1 MLAGGAWSGAGLGA
15 RIWAATRSPASRRR
29 LRSYADGAAR
39 VRLHG
44 SGVVG
49 RRLMKAP
56 PMVLRPFP
64 KAAALIVAVVLALA
78 RVASAHHGDGGNSVS
93 LLRDTEIE
101 ADIRTMMTPIW
112 QVAGLDPDA
121 VHVYLV
127 DDDSINSFV
136 AGGQNIFINSGLVLR
151 AKSPNQLIGVLAHET
166 GHIAGG
172 HLYKGAEAM
181 HDASIEEIIALAA
194 GAAATVASRGSD
206 GGAALLGA
214 AGVGERAFLQFSV
227 TQEATA
233 DHAAMNYLDAT
244 HQSARGLLQFLELMQ
259 TEELLTGER
268 EDPYLTDHPLTEER
282 IDYVR
287 DHVARSPYSNVPDP
301 PSYIAMLQRIKV
313 KLAAFTE
320 PPSATLAKY
329 PAHDH
334 SVLARYA
341 RAIALYRIP
350 DLDKALPEIDGL
362 IRDDP
367 TDPYFREL
375 KGQML
380 FENGHVAQAVGPYQQ
395 ALRLDP
401 EAPLLRIELAE
412 VYIENH
418 DPAQNRLAIAYL
430 SDALRT
436 EDKDVEAWHL
446 LATAYGRDNQ
456 IGMAALSLAEEGL
469 AADNK
474 KDAVGEAG
482 RAEHLLPRSS
492 AAYGRAQ
499 EIRSQAKDLDD

>member
-1 MLAGGAWSGAGLGA
+1 MLLCVFLRTSVFVLS
-15 RIWAATRSPASRRR
+15 AA
-29 LRSYADGAAR
+29 
-39 VRLHG
+39 
-44 SGVVG
+44 
-49 RRLMKAP
+49 
-56 PMVLRPFP
+56 
-64 KAAALIVAVVLALA
+64 LALA
-78 RVASAHHGDGGNSVS
+78 RVAIAHESGAGNRVS

-101 ADIRTMMTPIW
+101 GDIRTMMIPIW
-112 QVAGLDPDA
+112 KAADLDPDA

-127 DDDSINSFV
+127 ADDSINSFV

-181 HDASIEEIIALAA
+181 HDASIEEILAMAA
-194 GAAATVASRGSD
+194 GVAATVASRGSD

-214 AGVGERAFLQFSV
+214 AGVGQRAFLQFSV

-233 DHAAMNYLDAT
+233 DHAAMNFLDAT
-244 HQSARGLLQFLELMQ
+244 HQSARGLLQFFEILQ
-259 TEELLTGER
+259 SEEMLTGAH
-268 EDPYLTDHPLTEER
+268 EDPYLMDHPLTQER

-287 DHVARSPYSNVPDP
+287 DHVERSPYSDAPDP
-301 PSYIAMLQRIKV
+301 PDYIAMLARIKA

-320 PPSATLAKY
+320 PPSTTLGKY
-329 PAHDH
+329 SEQDR

-341 RAIALYRIP
+341 RAIAYYRTP
-350 DLDKALPEIDGL
+350 ELDKALPIIDEM
-362 IRDDP
+362 IREAP
-367 TDPYFREL
+367 RDPYFREL

-380 FENGHVAQAVGPYQQ
+380 FENGQIKDAVGPYQE
-395 ALRLDP
+395 AVRLDP
-401 EAPLLRIELAE
+401 DAALLRIELAQ

-418 DPAQNRLAIAYL
+418 DPARNKLAIAYL

-436 EDKDVEAWHL
+436 EDKDVDAWHL

-474 KDAVGEAG
+474 KDAVQEAG
-482 RAEHLLPRSS
+482 RAEHLLPKTG
-492 AAYGRAQ
+492 AARARAQ
-499 EIRSQAKDLDD
+499 EIRLEAKNLDDSD